1 MGLYAAKW
9 TNANS
14 YHNIQFI
21 SNGGASYWFD
31 GASENTIV
39 GGFTGGEFPVRSL
52 IFVSLVL
59 FYKAERRRISTRAT
73 RGQQDPSHSTSR
85 TGTRAFVR

>member
-9 TNANS
+9 ANANS

-52 IFVSLVL
+52 IFCLWL
-59 FYKAERRRISTRAT
+59 FCKAERRRISIRAT
-73 RGQQDPSHSTSR
+73 PGQQDPSHSTSR

>member
-9 TNANS
+9 ANANS

-39 GGFTGGEFPVRSL
+39 GGFTGGEFPVRDSTPH
-52 IFVSLVL
+52 FSAVCRLV
-59 FYKAERRRISTRAT
+59 R
-73 RGQQDPSHSTSR
+73 
-85 TGTRAFVR
+85 